1 MPYDFLKMVMSFFFV
16 LILFPWL
23 VYGMKYTKIFFP
35 SSFTLTH
42 ATTPYLN
49 LFKFLQVPT
58 HVCFDPPMANT
69 YTLTLHGAS
78 RAHPKKI
85 SMSIHT
91 QVIQQAYLPNKSHR
105 KIFHMPCIFF
115 QIKLKYL
122 GGFKN
127 AYVTLN

>member
-1 MPYDFLKMVMSFFFV
+1 MSFFLV
-16 LILFPWL
+16 LRLFPWL
-23 VYGMKYTKIFFP
+23 LYGMRHTKIFFP

-49 LFKFLQVPT
+49 LFKFLQVAT
-58 HVCFDPPMANT
+58 HVRFDPPMANT

-85 SMSIHT
+85 SMSTYT
-91 QVIQQAYLPNKSHR
+91 QVIQEAYVPSKSHR
-105 KIFHMPCIFF
+105 KIFHMPCIFLK
-115 QIKLKYL
+115 IESKYL